1 MHKIL
6 ILCTIAILL
15 IACGPRP
22 TLLPPPTWEPEAAP
36 SRFLVKFQPQV
47 TRAEALAF
55 HQAQGARL
63 LRVIPGIEVHVV
75 EAPEPVAQAYA
86 LGPTEYVEPDWVASV
101 YAEPNDPEFYHQWG
115 LLRVR
120 ARQAWDLAHGAGV
133 TIAILDTGVDTSH
146 PDLNDKITGG
156 YDFVNRDPD
165 PNDDHGH
172 GTHVAGIAAAETDNG
187 LGVAG
192 LAWDA
197 RIMPIKVLSGEGR
210 GYYSTIAEGII
221 WASSHGARVIN
232 MSFGGPMRSQALQD
246 AVDYA
251 WKRGVVLVAA
261 AGNEATSAPTYPA
274 ACEHV
279 IAVTATDQNDQRPY
293 WANYGDWV
301 DVAAPGVGILSTV
314 RGGGY
319 QAWRGTSM
327 ASPFAAGLAALLIS
341 QDVSPAEVEARMK
354 AGCDHIHGLCRI
366 NAYRALTEAPLPTP
380 TPTATPT
387 IGPTPTPGDEVQ
399 EVIRLINEE
408 RVRRGL
414 AMVSADG
421 RLMAAAQR
429 HAGDMATHHFLG
441 HTGSDGSTP
450 YTRVRE
456 AGYRPIALGEVC
468 GRGQRSPREIVDG
481 WLTSPGHRAVILG
494 AAYTEIGVGY
504 AFSDTHYW
512 TADLASPFGF
522 EPTPTVTPTP
532 TFTPTPATT
541 PMPGQWRVIISG
553 FRSREEAEAFARH
566 FREAAVEG
574 P

>member
-1 MHKIL
+1 MRKIL
-6 ILCTIAILL
+6 ILCIIAILL

-22 TLLPPPTWEPEAAP
+22 TLLPPATWEPEAAP
-36 SRFLVKFQPQV
+36 SRFLVKFLPHV

-55 HQAQGARL
+55 HQAQGTRL

-75 EAPEPVAQAYA
+75 EAPEPAAQAYE
-86 LGPTEYVEPDWVASV
+86 LGPTEYVEPDWVASA
-101 YAEPNDPEFYHQWG
+101 YAEPNDPKFYHQWG

-120 ARQAWDLAHGAGV
+120 ARQAWEVQRGHDII
-133 TIAILDTGVDTSH
+133 IAILDTGVDLQH
-146 PDLNDKITGG
+146 PDLDDAVIPGI
-156 YDFVNRDPD
+156 DLVDRDAD
-165 PNDDHGH
+165 PSDRHGH
-172 GTHVAGIAAAETDNG
+172 GTVVAGIAAAETNNQVG
-187 LGVAG
+187 IAA
-192 LAWDA
+192 LAWGA
-197 RIMPIKVLSGEGR
+197 RIMPIRVLDDAGR
-210 GYYSTIAEGII
+210 GYYSIIAEGIV
-221 WASSHGARVIN
+221 WAADHGARVIN
-232 MSFGGPMRSQALQD
+232 MSLGGPMKSQALQD

-251 WKRGVVLVAA
+251 WDRGVVLVAA

-279 IAVTATDQNDQRPY
+279 IAVTATDQNDERPY
-293 WANYGDWV
+293 WANFGDWV
-301 DVAAPGVGILSTV
+301 DVAAPGVDILSTV

-327 ASPFAAGLAALLIS
+327 ASPFAAGLAALLVS
-341 QDVSPAEVEARMK
+341 QGASPPEVEARMK
-354 AGCDHIHGLCRI
+354 AGCDRVHGLCRI

-387 IGPTPTPGDEVQ
+387 IGPTPTPADEVQ

-408 RVRRGL
+408 RAGRGL
-414 AMVSADG
+414 AILTADA

-456 AGYRPIALGEVC
+456 AGYQPLALGEVC
-468 GRGQRSPREIVDG
+468 GRGQRSPREIVDD
-481 WLTSPGHRAVILG
+481 WLASPGHRAVILG
-494 AAYTEIGVGY
+494 AIYTEIGVGY
-504 AFSDTHYW
+504 AISDTHYW
-512 TADLASPFGF
+512 TADLARPFGF
-522 EPTPTVTPTP
+522 EPTPTVTPAP
-532 TFTPTPATT
+532 TFTPTPAATET
-541 PMPGQWRVIISG
+541 PGQWRVIIFG
-553 FRSREEAEAFARH
+553 FKSREEAEAFARH